1 MTTRRELDTRLHT
14 LGDLGEILGSLK
26 NLALIETRKLVRLQG
41 YQTEMAATISRA
53 AEDFRR
59 YYGDMLLPAGSS
71 PLVLAVG
78 SERGFVGDF
87 NERIIAALSP
97 NAAVLAVGQRLCRRM
112 EGDPRLADALDGPLV
127 AEEVEPV
134 LSALVK
140 SLSRLSEHGGPPRL
154 EAIHHTPGETE
165 LQHIP
170 LLPPYRE
177 TIPPSPDGNPP
188 RLNLKPR
195 VFLGELLEHS
205 LFASLRAVFLSS
217 LMAENERR
225 SQHLEGAARRLE
237 EQKAAL
243 ALRRKTLRQEEIT
256 EEIEMILLSETTT
269 GTHAES

>member
-14 LGDLGEILGSLK
+14 LGELGEILGSLK

-41 YQTEMAATISRA
+41 YQAEMAATISRVV
-53 AEDFRR
+53 EDFRR
-59 YYGDMLLPAGSS
+59 YYSDMLLLSGSA

-78 SERGFVGDF
+78 SGRGFVGDF
-87 NERIIAALSP
+87 NERIIAALPP
-97 NAAVLAVGQRLCRRM
+97 NAAVLAIGQRLCRRM
-112 EGDPRLADALDGPLV
+112 EGDPRLTDSLEGPLV

-134 LSALVK
+134 LSALVRL
-140 SLSRLSEHGGPPRL
+140 LSRLSEHGGPPRL
-154 EAIHHTPGETE
+154 EAIHHTPGKAKV
-165 LQHIP
+165 QHIP

-188 RLNLKPR
+188 RLNLNPS
-195 VFLGELLEHS
+195 VFFGELLEHS

-225 SQHLEGAARRLE
+225 SRHLENAERRLE

-256 EEIEMILLSETTT
+256 EEIEMILLNETTI